1 MGTFILSFTICASG
15 LYGSYGDYAPFVIS
29 SNLMMMIYAG
39 RHISGAHYNPVIT
52 VSIYLRGIFDKN
64 EILPYI
70 IIQIIAAV
78 SAALVV
84 EILSLS
90 ENTSSEIFSLGTEA
104 IIAEFVFTFV
114 FAYVVLYV
122 ATTESTLDNNYYGAA
137 ISLVILVGAITV
149 GSISLAS
156 FNPAVTSALIVSGK
170 VTLVDSWMHFIPQ
183 FVGAILATYLYR
195 YSHSITIN

>member
-1 MGTFILSFTICASG
+1 
-15 LYGSYGDYAPFVIS
+15 
-29 SNLMMMIYAG
+29 MMMIYAG